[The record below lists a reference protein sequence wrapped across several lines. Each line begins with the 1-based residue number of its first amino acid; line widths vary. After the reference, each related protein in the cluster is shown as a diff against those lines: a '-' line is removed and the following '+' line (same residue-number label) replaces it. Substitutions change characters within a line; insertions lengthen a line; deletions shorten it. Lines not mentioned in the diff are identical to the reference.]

1 MSNLGTLNE
10 LPIEYRENLTNL
22 NLLPL
27 WPSMRAFLPHGKP
40 HNHTQPMSWSY
51 KSIRPLLLQAGELT
65 PIEKAERRVLILANP
80 GFGLE
85 NAQATPSIY
94 LGLQLI
100 LPGETA
106 PNHLHTPNA
115 VRIIVEGEGA
125 YTSINGEPCRMERGD
140 LILTP
145 SGTWHEHH
153 HNGNGPIVWL
163 DVLDLPLIY
172 KLDSSWCVEG
182 TPQTQI
188 LPRDKSFAEY
198 SACGI
203 VPNTGFIRSKE
214 NAPMLRYPWN
224 KTKECL
230 VQMKQHS
237 DAPLLQVSY
246 VNPENGQSLF
256 PSIGFGALLLKAGQS
271 VTLPKRTTPAIFHVI
286 EGEGSFQVD
295 GGNNINWQEKDT
307 FCVPGYA
314 EVQLTNTSSNDAF
327 FITAD
332 ESPLHNYLRIF

>member
-1 MSNLGTLNE
+1 MSNLGTLAE
-10 LPIEYRENLTNL
+10 LPIEYRNDLTKL
-22 NLLPL
+22 NLVPL
-27 WPSMRAFLPHGKP
+27 WPSMRAFLPYGKP
-40 HNHTQPMSWSY
+40 ASHTIPMVWSY
-51 KSIRPLLLQAGELT
+51 KGIRPLLLQAGELT

-106 PNHLHTPNA
+106 PNHLHTPSA

-145 SGTWHEHH
+145 SGTWHEHCH
-153 HNGNGPIVWL
+153 KGDGPIVWL

-172 KLDSSWCVEG
+172 RLDGSWCVEG
-182 TPQTQI
+182 KPQTQL

-203 VPNTGFIRSKE
+203 VPNNGFLRNKE
-214 NAPMLRYPWN
+214 QTPMLRYPWH
-224 KTKECL
+224 KTRACL
-230 VQMKQHS
+230 VEMKQHS
-237 DAPLLQVSY
+237 KEPLLQVSY
-246 VNPENGQSLF
+246 VNPENGHSLF
-256 PSIGFGALLLKAGQS
+256 PSIGFGAMLLRAGES
-271 VTLPKRTTPAIFHVI
+271 ITLAKRTTPAVFHVI
-286 EGEGSFQVD
+286 EGRGCFNVD
-295 GGNNINWQEKDT
+295 HAEDIYWNENDT

-314 EVQLTNTSSNDAF
+314 EITLTNM
-327 FITAD
+327 
-332 ESPLHNYLRIF
+332 

>member
-1 MSNLGTLNE
+1 MSDLATLDE

-22 NLLPL
+22 NLVPL
-27 WPSMRAFLPHGKP
+27 WPSMRAFLPYGKP
-40 HNHTQPMSWSY
+40 ASHTIPMVWSY
-51 KSIRPLLLQAGELT
+51 QNVRPLLLQAGELT

-85 NAQATPSIY
+85 NAQVTPSIY

-125 YTSINGEPCRMERGD
+125 YTSINGEPCHMERGD

-145 SGTWHEHH
+145 SGAWHEHR
-153 HNGNGPIVWL
+153 HNGDGPIVWL

-172 KLDSSWCVEG
+172 RLDSSWCVEG
-182 TPQTQI
+182 EPQT
-188 LPRDKSFAEY
+188 LSLSRDKSFAEY

-203 VPNTGFIRSKE
+203 VPNLGFARNKE

-224 KTKECL
+224 KTRNCL
-230 VQMKQHS
+230 VEMKQHS
-237 DAPLLQVSY
+237 SSPLLQVSY
-246 VNPENGQSLF
+246 VNPENGRSLF
-256 PSIGFGALLLKAGQS
+256 PSIGFGALLLRAGMS
-271 VTLPKRTTPAIFHVI
+271 CTLPKRTTSAIFHVI
-286 EGEGSFQVD
+286 EGNGSFKVD
-295 GGNNINWQEKDT
+295 NADCIDWCEKDT
-307 FCVPGYA
+307 FCVPGYS
-314 EVQLTNTSSNDAF
+314 ETTLINKGDSDAF

-332 ESPLHNYLRIF
+332 ESPLHSYLNIF